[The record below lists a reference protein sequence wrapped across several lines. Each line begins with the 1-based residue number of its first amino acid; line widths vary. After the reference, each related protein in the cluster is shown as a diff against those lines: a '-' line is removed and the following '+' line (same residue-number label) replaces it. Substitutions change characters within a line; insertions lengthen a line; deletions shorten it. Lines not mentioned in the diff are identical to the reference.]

1 MLYVGHLVD
10 QQRKS
15 TTIKSYIS
23 AIRYVLRQDGVELDR
38 NSTLLTSLTKAC
50 QLKNDTVKTHLP
62 IQIKLVQLLVKSL
75 EKYYQNNPQPYLTKL
90 YRALFLTAYY
100 GLFRI
105 GELASSE
112 HCVKV
117 KDVHVGMNKQKM
129 LFILHSSKTH
139 GKHNKPQI
147 IKINGSPGPYHGS
160 EYYHQ
165 WLCPFQA
172 LRDYLRVRRSFK
184 NNHANFFIF
193 RDRSPVQPRHVR
205 SILAKLITYNG
216 LQPSLYCFT
225 SLRSGC
231 ASDLLELHRCSM
243 EMVRKLGRWKSTA
256 VYTYLRA

>member
-1 MLYVGHLVD
+1 MAANQSSSSISTAGLESIIERLRYQTNRSSTQKVYYQVWKSFNQFFIRLDVKPKKWEDRLVLYVGHLVD

-147 IKINGSPGPYHGS
+147 IKINGSPGPYCMAASITINGS
-160 EYYHQ
+160 V
-165 WLCPFQA
+165 LSRP
-172 LRDYLRVRRSFK
+172 
-184 NNHANFFIF
+184 
-193 RDRSPVQPRHVR
+193 
-205 SILAKLITYNG
+205 
-216 LQPSLYCFT
+216 
-225 SLRSGC
+225 
-231 ASDLLELHRCSM
+231 
-243 EMVRKLGRWKSTA
+243 
-256 VYTYLRA
+256 